1 MNLSNKTTRRE
12 SEQNADCLKW
22 LAKLQE
28 LQPAPERD
36 GRGAAPHKP
45 LLLLCVIDMIEAGE
59 ISDSTLRLSPSLVFR
74 FQSYWK
80 IVFDRRRNRGEIR
93 MPFHALGTQ
102 GIWQTMT
109 ADLQLSKHRGTTE
122 VALLNPELFNL
133 FQSESFRA
141 NARLLLIQNYFPPN
155 EQVALFAMT
164 NLEAGRCAPLLQKL
178 KAEVKDYQESQRQG
192 RSQRFKIAV
201 VVKYDFTCALT
212 GYRLTTI
219 GGANIVE
226 AAHIQDWSRSRN
238 DDPHN
243 GLALSRNAHW
253 MFDEGLWSADE
264 DHTVLVSKEAFVEK
278 SIDEFSL
285 KALHGRRLV
294 FSNHTTMR
302 PGSQYLAWHR
312 KHKFIG

>member
-1 MNLSNKTTRRE
+1 MSLRGTDPTFAQAGPVVIQPGNFCRRHRARPNAEIVDGSIQRIAPRTAANDDVIGSKMGTTIRRDDVAINDPIH
-12 SEQNADCLKW
+12 S
-22 LAKLQE
+22 
-28 LQPAPERD
+28 
-36 GRGAAPHKP
+36 
-45 LLLLCVIDMIEAGE
+45 
-59 ISDSTLRLSPSLVFR
+59 RL
-74 FQSYWK
+74 
-80 IVFDRRRNRGEIR
+80 
-93 MPFHALGTQ
+93 
-102 GIWQTMT
+102 T
-109 ADLQLSKHRGTTE
+109 ANHQLSKHRGTTD
-122 VALLNPELFNL
+122 VVLLDPELFKL

-141 NARLLLIQNYFPPN
+141 NARLLLIQNYFPPS

-164 NLEAGRCAPLLQKL
+164 NLDAGRCAPLLQRL

-192 RSQRFKIAV
+192 RGQRFKIAV

-226 AAHIQDWSRSRN
+226 AAHIQDWARSRN

-253 MFDEGLWSADE
+253 MFDEGLWSAD
-264 DHTVLVSKEAFVEK
+264 DDNTVLVSKEAFVEK
-278 SIDEFSL
+278 SFDGFSL

-312 KHKFIG
+312 KHKFLG